1 MPKSGNFTT
10 RITATALAA
19 AALMGLVATAAGAS
33 PAKRT
38 GTTLSGAGSTFVQPL
53 VSQWITPLGSAYGYE
68 LQYSGV
74 GSGAGVAAV
83 TARTVDFGATDA
95 PLTADQFSA
104 CNGCLQIP
112 WALGA
117 TSVLYNLPGVK
128 NLLHMDGPTLAN
140 IFMGKITTWDDAAIK
155 KLNPGVSLPST
166 KIAIAHRS
174 DNSGTTFNFTDFL
187 SSASPS
193 WKSSIGS
200 GVAVNWPVG
209 SGGRGSSGVAAIVSS
224 TPGAIGYADIAYAL
238 ANHLHYFAMKNRSGK
253 YATPGLRGMLAAA
266 TSDQKPDAN
275 NAYSIVNPPAKF
287 PLAYPIATYTYV
299 VVPQQSAKAADLKK
313 FLFWAVT
320 KGQTYGPKL
329 LFQPIPKPVLVL
341 AEKTI
346 QKIHS

>member
-1 MPKSGNFTT
+1 MPKTGIF
-10 RITATALAA
+10 IAAVVAALAVAGAATAKPSDT
-19 AALMGLVATAAGAS
+19 VIQ
-33 PAKRT
+33 
-38 GTTLSGAGSTFVQPL
+38 GAGSTFVAPL
-53 VSQWITPLGSAYGYE
+53 VAQWVSPLGSAYGYS
-68 LQYSGV
+68 LQYSGI
-74 GSGAGVAAV
+74 GSGGGVSAV
-83 TARTVDFGATDA
+83 TARTVDFGASDA

-104 CNGCLQIP
+104 CKGCVQIP
-112 WALGA
+112 WALSA
-117 TSVLYNLPGVK
+117 TAVLYNLPGVK
-128 NLLHMDGPTLAN
+128 NLLHMDGSTLAN
-140 IFMGKITTWDDAAIK
+140 VFAGKITTWDDAAIK

-209 SGGRGSSGVAAIVSS
+209 TGGRGSSGVAAIVSQ

-253 YATPGLRGMLAAA
+253 FATPGLRGMLAAA
-266 TSDQKPDAN
+266 SSDQKADAN

-299 VVPQQSAKAADLKK
+299 VVPEQSTKAADLKK

-320 KGQTYGPKL
+320 KGQTFGPKL

-346 QKIHS
+346 KKIHA